1 MKSGPS
7 AAVFLL
13 RSHPALIEGT
23 PQLSDRTSTIESRF
37 RLTVRTSML
46 SEYRDAAGAL
56 GAIEVSHRFTTAGAL
71 RTALAQLPGIEIDS
85 APTSLWS
92 TARNRFKFRSV
103 AYQISIPHE
112 DIRIAPFEAGAIHP
126 ETEELLR
133 MLAESLLPRWQS
145 RHRSR
150 YYGG

>member
-1 MKSGPS
+1 
-7 AAVFLL
+7 V
-13 RSHPALIEGT
+13 
-23 PQLSDRTSTIESRF
+23 SDRTSTIESRF

-71 RTALAQLPGIEIDS
+71 RTALAQLPGIELDS

-92 TARNRFKFRSV
+92 TARNHFRFKNV

-112 DIRIAPFEAGAIHP
+112 DIRIAPFETGAIYP
-126 ETEELLR
+126 QTEELLR

-145 RHRSR
+145 RQRSR
-150 YYGG
+150 YLGS

>member
-1 MKSGPS
+1 
-7 AAVFLL
+7 
-13 RSHPALIEGT
+13 
-23 PQLSDRTSTIESRF
+23 
-37 RLTVRTSML
+37 ML

-71 RTALAQLPGIEIDS
+71 RTALAQLPGVEIDS

-92 TARNRFKFRSV
+92 TVRNRFRFKSV
-103 AYQISIPHE
+103 AYRISIPHE
-112 DIRIAPFEAGAIHP
+112 DIRIAPFEAGAIYP

-145 RHRSR
+145 RQRSR
-150 YYGG
+150 YFGG